1 MSDRVFID
9 TNIIIYSYSSTERQK
24 QFIAQKLITES
35 NSYISTQVLTE
46 FCNILLKK
54 FRINHS
60 AIIAVLEE
68 CHQNHS
74 IFINNEDTIQNAVRI
89 AERYKFSFY
98 DSLILSSALYAEC
111 DILYS
116 EDLNNGQI
124 INDKLT
130 IINPFVE
137 KNS

>member
-54 FRINHS
+54 FGINHS
-60 AIIAVLEE
+60 AVITALEE
-68 CHQNHS
+68 CCQNH
-74 IFINNEDTIQNAVRI
+74 IVFVNNEETIQDAIRI
-89 AERYKFSFY
+89 TERYKFSFY
-98 DSLILSSALYAEC
+98 DSLIISAALFAEC
-111 DILYS
+111 EILYS
-116 EDLNNGQI
+116 EDLSNGQVI
-124 INDKLT
+124 DDKLT
-130 IINPFVE
+130 IINPFEE
-137 KNS
+137 KDG